1 MIFLKCTLAGLL
13 FLVGSAI
20 LLFVGAI
27 ALFAIFVARDKEVT
41 VGFDPVSIVKSS
53 PMLWVLAIL
62 LFVLGFAWEHRRVT
76 PH

>member
-1 MIFLKCTLAGLL
+1 MILLKCTLAGLL
-13 FLVGSAI
+13 FLVGYAT
-20 LLFVGAI
+20 LLFLGAI
-27 ALFAIFVARDKEVT
+27 ALFAIFFARHKGVT

-62 LFVLGFAWEHRRVT
+62 LFVLGFAWEHRRFT